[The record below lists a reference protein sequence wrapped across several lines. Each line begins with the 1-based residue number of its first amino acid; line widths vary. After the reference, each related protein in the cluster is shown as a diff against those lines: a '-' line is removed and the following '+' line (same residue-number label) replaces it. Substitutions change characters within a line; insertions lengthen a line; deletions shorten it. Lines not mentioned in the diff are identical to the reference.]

1 VNWAEVADGGWAD
14 NAAFSALSDAE
25 RLAEVQQA
33 VAWASGHLG
42 ASPEGSQ
49 RVAGAAL
56 HLMDAYQLAD
66 PVQRAWLSFILGAS
80 AVYLGD
86 MAGASALLRKL
97 IDTPAPGTCDVR
109 TAAILFYADA
119 IRDQDPDQA
128 IDLLRKV
135 ARSAVPADGSTAT
148 MDRSSLRNV
157 GASAAVSL
165 GALLRRRGEV
175 NEARLAFEEGIASC
189 DPATR
194 DPQVCSLLARLHGNL
209 GNLFF
214 DQLTDYSMAAEHY
227 AKSVD
232 AFDVAGQQRNAAQR
246 YLHLV
251 DARLMGGWYAEALR
265 LLRNGEH
272 RVGFDLEMFRAEI
285 LDLAHWQDPDDP
297 AAWEAYFTALSARH
311 SAALTP
317 SVQAALIAAT
327 IVLRKRMDDDGGAI
341 RLAHDLRLTQ
351 VAASPL
357 TNVMHLEVANL
368 AQVYGCYGIMW
379 PQLASDEEL
388 AFQMTDAQLEEIKS
402 DFAAEAA
409 TIWLLDMARQATSP
423 ERDDVEFLTRVSG
436 PDVVPGTGAVPAAP
450 PAWLGPVD
458 PQVQAA
464 FARLRTLLPS
474 PGEISAEAG
483 ELIDSSY
490 GPDGRVGPGTED
502 QLRRAVHLADLLGDP
517 GLQSRGRRALAG
529 CVARFGRSPRER
541 YELSMAI
548 LADAEA
554 VALGLPAEQ
563 MLVHVIRSTIVKETL
578 TGDQSVRLAAAIE
591 DARRALSI
599 STRRGYD
606 NMVPACSL
614 TLGNAL
620 AEHDGATLDQLR
632 EAVSVLTSGLDALHA
647 DPQAA
652 QGCDESQLLNSLGM
666 AHSKIGEMLGSAASH
681 LTAIEHLAA
690 ALSLREQAGN
700 ADFALRTLSNLVAVH
715 VRYGD
720 LTGQDQQAETHDLA
734 DRALRLI
741 PSVGRADSR
750 CAALANLCA
759 AYRRADIVAAP
770 EVARHAVAAA
780 RELGPTALS
789 AECLLNASRVF
800 STAADIDEARDL
812 LTEATTVIEAVR
824 LEAVTNQR
832 RAELTEL
839 FDHAYLDLEAA
850 LERSGA
856 PATDRWWTIE
866 RDTGRTILEGARH
879 WDNGLDQVA
888 VLAAL
893 GRLPDATVV
902 LHTYIDSTGR
912 FGYFRLRSV
921 NGLANVQKGA
931 YSVHIRD
938 VALGMGGT
946 FDGNTFAIPLYTPDR
961 PADYAR
967 QLSWLG
973 THLLGPVLGELD
985 LAGVT
990 RIVVTSQGL
999 GYVPWHA
1006 VPVPPGGTPLGAT
1019 LEVVTVPSVTV
1030 LGHLLAE
1037 PSRPIAKA
1045 AFVACDPEGTLRQHI
1060 TECRYA
1066 FAALR
1071 APDKVML
1078 TDTSRTVTK
1087 QAVRDLITE
1096 VDLFHYSGHSIL
1108 VPGSPHKSGLLLS
1121 DGLLTVPELE
1131 QAVSRRA
1138 PALVFLSSCE
1148 SGATDPTMRDAA
1160 TLSSSLLQAGAHAVI
1175 GASWPVPDLVAAR
1188 TAQVFY
1194 ERFDGQNG
1202 VAALRQA
1209 HLQLMADPVSE
1220 ADWAAFKF
1228 QGWL

>member
-1 VNWAEVADGGWAD
+1 
-14 NAAFSALSDAE
+14 
-25 RLAEVQQA
+25 
-33 VAWASGHLG
+33 
-42 ASPEGSQ
+42 
-49 RVAGAAL
+49 
-56 HLMDAYQLAD
+56 MDAYQLAD
-66 PVQRAWLSFILGAS
+66 AVQRAWLSFILGAS
-80 AVYLGD
+80 AVNLGD
-86 MAGASALLRKL
+86 MAGASAMLRKL
-97 IDTPAPGTCDVR
+97 IDAPAPGTRDVR
-109 TAAILFYADA
+109 TAAMLSYADA

-128 IDLLRKV
+128 IDLLREV
-135 ARSAVPADGSTAT
+135 ARGAAPADGSTAT
-148 MDRSSLRNV
+148 TDRSSLRHV

-165 GALLRRRGEV
+165 GALLRRRGQV

-194 DPQVCSLLARLHGNL
+194 DPQVCSILARLHGNL

-227 AKSVD
+227 TKSVD
-232 AFDVAGQQRNAAQR
+232 AFDVAGLERNAAQR

-251 DARLMGGWYAEALR
+251 DARLMGGSYAEALR

-272 RVGFDLEMFRAEI
+272 RVGFDLEMFREEI

-297 AAWEAYFTALSARH
+297 GAWEGYFTALSARY
-311 SAALTP
+311 SAVLTP

-327 IVLRKRMDDDGGAI
+327 VVLRKRMDDDSAAI

-351 VAASPL
+351 AAESPL
-357 TNVMHLEVANL
+357 TNVLHLEVANL
-368 AQVYGCYGIMW
+368 AEAYGCYGIMW

-388 AFQMTDAQLEEIKS
+388 AFQVSDAQLAEFKS
-402 DFAAEAA
+402 NFAAEAA
-409 TIWLLDMARQATSP
+409 AIWLLEMARRTTRSDC
-423 ERDDVEFLTRVSG
+423 DDAEFLTRVSG
-436 PDVVPGTGAVPAAP
+436 PDMVPGTGAVPAAP
-450 PAWLGPVD
+450 PAWLGPVE

-464 FARLRTLLPS
+464 FTRLRTLLPS
-474 PGEISAEAG
+474 PSEISAEARG
-483 ELIDSSY
+483 LIDSSY

-502 QLRRAVHLADLLGDP
+502 QLRQAVHLADLLGDP
-517 GLQSRGRRALAG
+517 ELQSRGRRALAS

-563 MLVHVIRSTIVKETL
+563 MFVYVIRSTIVKETL
-578 TGDQSVRLAAAIE
+578 TGDESVRLAAAIE

-599 STRRGYD
+599 ATRRGYD
-606 NMVPACSL
+606 MVPACSL

-620 AEHDGATLDQLR
+620 TEHDGATLDQLR
-632 EAVSVLTSGLDALHA
+632 EAVSVLTSGLDALHTN
-647 DPQAA
+647 PQAA
-652 QGCDESQLLNSLGM
+652 HQPDKSQLLNSLGM
-666 AHSKIGEMLGSAASH
+666 AHSKIGELLGSAASC
-681 LTAIEHLAA
+681 LAAIEHLTA

-700 ADFALRTLSNLVAVH
+700 ADFTLRTLSNLVAAH
-715 VRYGD
+715 VMYGD
-720 LTGQDQQAETHDLA
+720 LTGQDQQAKTYNLA

-741 PSVGRADSR
+741 PSIGRAESR
-750 CAALANLCA
+750 CSALVNLCA
-759 AYRRADIVAAP
+759 VYRRADIVAAQ
-770 EVARHAVAAA
+770 EVARHAVVAA
-780 RELGPTALS
+780 RELGPTVPS
-789 AECLLNASRVF
+789 AYCLLNASRVF
-800 STAADIDEARDL
+800 STAGDIDEARDL
-812 LTEATTVIEAVR
+812 LTEATNVIEAVR
-824 LEAVTNQR
+824 LEAVTTQR

-839 FDHAYLDLEAA
+839 FDRAYLDLEHA

-856 PATDRWWTIE
+856 PAADRWWTIE
-866 RDTGRTILEGARH
+866 RDTGRTILEGSRH
-879 WDNGLDQVA
+879 GDNGLGQVA
-888 VLAAL
+888 VLSAL
-893 GRLPDATVV
+893 GRLPGATVV

-921 NGLANVQKGA
+921 DGLANVQKGA
-931 YSVHIRD
+931 HSVHMRD

-946 FDGNTFAIPLYTPDR
+946 VDGNTFAIPLYTPER
-961 PADYAR
+961 PAAYAR

-973 THLLGPVLGELD
+973 AHLLGPVLGELG

-1045 AFVACDPEGTLRQHI
+1045 AFVACDPAGTLRQHI
-1060 TECRYA
+1060 TECRDA

-1087 QAVRDLITE
+1087 QAVRDLISE
-1096 VDLFHYSGHSIL
+1096 VDLFHYSGHSTL

-1194 ERFDGQNG
+1194 KRFDGHNG
-1202 VAALRQA
+1202 VAALREA
-1209 HLQLMADPVSE
+1209 HLQLIADPVSE